1 MADGGAIRPGNMRA
15 WILPKYGSADL
26 LELRDVPFPTFRDEH
41 EVLVRVHNSS
51 VNPADRHTLRPPLFL
66 RGSRGMLR
74 PKDGRVGLDL
84 AGRVEVVGKEVRG
97 VQVGDEV
104 FGVGRGAFGEYAVAD
119 ETEIAAAPARLS
131 HEQAAAVPIAAT
143 TALQGLRDHGKVGP
157 GQKVLVNGAAGGVGT
172 FAVQIAKALGADVS
186 AVCST
191 RNVELVRSLGATR
204 VFDYTRQDFTQ
215 GGERYDVI
223 VDMQVNHSLRA
234 FRRVL
239 KPGGLL
245 LVVGAGTGSIPRI
258 LLRLIGRTLASKV
271 VGPRTAFFIAK
282 VRRDDLVVLAGML
295 QDGRVAPVIDRRYP
309 LDQVPAAIRY
319 SIEGHARGKIV
330 VST

>member
-1 MADGGAIRPGNMRA
+1 MAVGSPTRPGTVRA
-15 WILPKYGSADL
+15 WILPRYGSADL

-51 VNPADRHTLRPPLFL
+51 VNPADRHNLHPPLLL

-74 PKDGRVGLDL
+74 PKDGRIGLDF

-97 VQVGDEV
+97 VHVGDEV
-104 FGVGRGAFGEYAVAD
+104 FGVGRGAFGEFAVAD
-119 ETEIAAAPARLS
+119 ETEVATAPARLS
-131 HEQAAAVPIAAT
+131 SEQAAAVPIAAT

-172 FAVQIAKALGADVS
+172 FAVQIARALGADVS

-204 VFDYTRQDFTQ
+204 VFDYSREDFTQ
-215 GGERYDVI
+215 SGERYDVI
-223 VDMQVNHSLRA
+223 LDMQVNHSLRD

-245 LVVGAGTGSIPRI
+245 LVIGAGKGSIGRI
-258 LLRLIGRTLASKV
+258 LLRLIGRSLAAKV
-271 VGPRTAFFIAK
+271 VGPRTKFFIAK
-282 VRRDDLVVLAGML
+282 VRRPDLLVLAGML
-295 QDGRVAPVIDRRYP
+295 QDGRVTPVIDRRYP
-309 LDQVPAAIRY
+309 LDQVPAALRY
-319 SIEGHARGKIV
+319 LIEGHARGKIV
-330 VST
+330 VTN